1 MFKKLTFTYYVFFVV
16 LLDIIN
22 YLPEH
27 YSNLIIVNKLIDSLK
42 NDHRYKIF
50 DVKHQISVFRIVT
63 LSSYLC

>member
-42 NDHRYKIF
+42 NDRRYKIF